1 MEFNRYL
8 KKLLG
13 ENSARDLQKAIS
25 EGKTIIISGPH
36 GPTGKSTLCRV
47 LKKRGVPAVEQMDVY
62 EVNVPDPLP
71 ELTPR
76 MEDLISE

>member
-1 MEFNRYL
+1 MEFDMYL

-13 ENSARDLQKAIS
+13 EDAARDLLRAIT
-25 EGKTIIISGPH
+25 EGKTIIISGPQ

-47 LKKRGVPAVEQMDVY
+47 LKKRGVSASEQMDVY
-62 EVNVPDPLP
+62 EVTVPDPLQ